1 MTPFHEP
8 VAAER
13 ADRNHIARE
22 LRDTS
27 MPASPM
33 DSPTAVRW
41 RILGWAVLAAVVAYI
56 LRFNMSVAAPA
67 MMRDLGLTEQQLG
80 VVLGAFAWGYGL
92 LQAPGGAFGQRLGPH
107 KAMTLLFV
115 GWFVTTALMALVPHA
130 IPAAAAV
137 TLLVLLRWQMAC
149 RRRVLRLAA
158 RWPGRAS
165 RGWCW
170 RSGGVSRFW

>member
-1 MTPFHEP
+1 MTPMHGP
-8 VAAER
+8 LAAER

-56 LRFNMSVAAPA
+56 LRFNMSLAAPA
-67 MMRDLGLTEQQLG
+67 MMRDLRLTEKQLG

-92 LQAPGGAFGQRLGPH
+92 CRLPVAPLANALGR
-107 KAMTLLFV
+107 T
-115 GWFVTTALMALVPHA
+115 
-130 IPAAAAV
+130 
-137 TLLVLLRWQMAC
+137 
-149 RRRVLRLAA
+149 RR
-158 RWPGRAS
+158 
-165 RGWCW
+165 
-170 RSGGVSRFW
+170 